1 MYACI
6 DLGSN
11 SFHLLIGE
19 WDEGRI
25 RIVERCS
32 EKVQLGEAVATTGR
46 ISDAAF
52 KRGIDCLEN
61 FHSLMRTHPIR
72 QYWALGTNAFRLAD
86 NAPKFLATAR
96 KLGIRISVITGVQEA
111 VLIYAGVITSL
122 PLNEER
128 RLVIDIGGG
137 STEIIAGHKHE
148 RIITES
154 LPVGTVS
161 WRDRYFSEP
170 TDNAKELD
178 ARMDAGRDAA
188 AAVFKPIAAALRRAG
203 WDQAYASSGTVKM
216 LKYIC
221 ENQGFGENRISA
233 EGLREV
239 EKMLAVSIAEGRPLP
254 GLKEDRRDLL
264 LPGWCAAMALMQVFR
279 IEMLNFSVT
288 ALREGM
294 LDFLVRNEKTMPV
307 MRASRLP
314 AVSQASSN

>member
-32 EKVQLGEAVATTGR
+32 EKVQLGEAVVTTGQ

-52 KRGIDCLEN
+52 KRGIDCLAN
-61 FHSLMRTHPIR
+61 FRSLMRAHPIR
-72 QYWALGTNAFRLAD
+72 QYWALGTNALRLAR
-86 NAPKFLATAR
+86 NTPEFLAAAK
-96 KLGIRISVITGVQEA
+96 KLGIRVSVITGVQEA

-122 PLNEER
+122 PLNDER
-128 RLVIDIGGG
+128 RLVVDIGGG
-137 STEIIAGHKHE
+137 STEVIAGRKHE

-161 WRDRYFSEP
+161 WRDRYFSGP
-170 TDNAKELD
+170 IDNAKELD
-178 ARMDAGRDAA
+178 ASMDAGRDAA
-188 AAVFKPIAAALRRAG
+188 TAVFKPIAAALRRAG

-221 ENQGFGENRISA
+221 ENQGYGENRISA

-239 EKMLAVSIAEGRPLP
+239 KKMLAVSIAEGRPLP

-264 LPGWCAAMALMQVFR
+264 LPGWCVATALMQVFR
-279 IEMLNFSVT
+279 VEVLNFSVT

-314 AVSQASSN
+314 AVSRAGSI